1 MLTGLQAYDIKL
13 LKTFSAVVDSGGFTA
28 AQGRLGRSLS
38 AISGDVQALEL
49 RLGSPL
55 CRRGRSGFALTDYGR
70 QIYDACH
77 HLFEAVTRFESE
89 VELSSEQL
97 VGPLR
102 ISVNEGQL
110 TDPSFVLAAAL
121 GRFLDRPKNRVR
133 PSIMITSFER
143 TLEMLINNEL
153 EIGFGYFFKM
163 EHPNV
168 EFLPLYVEVNQLY
181 CGKGHTLFTA
191 SPQSLTWERIR
202 QCKFVWRGD
211 RIRGHHPSVFAGSE
225 IEIGSSGM
233 TPESRAYLILSGHYL
248 GYLAEHQA
256 ARWVQAGMLRPL
268 LPDVLGL
275 DATAQAAIKKNAK
288 LPRHVRT
295 FLADYFLVA
304 QENGVP
310 PLATF
315 PE

>member
-1 MLTGLQAYDIKL
+1 M
-13 LKTFSAVVDSGGFTA
+13 
-28 AQGRLGRSLS
+28 
-38 AISGDVQALEL
+38 
-49 RLGSPL
+49 
-55 CRRGRSGFALTDYGR
+55 
-70 QIYDACH
+70 
-77 HLFEAVTRFESE
+77 TRFELE

-110 TDPSFVLAAAL
+110 TDPGFVLAAAL
-121 GRFLDRPKNRVR
+121 GRFLERPKNRVR

-143 TLEMLINNEL
+143 TLEMLINNDL

-163 EHPNV
+163 EHPSV

-211 RIRGHHPSVFAGSE
+211 RIREHHPSVFAGSE
-225 IEIGSSGM
+225 IEIASSGM

-268 LPDVLGL
+268 LPDCTRPGRHRAGRDQEEREVASACADVSGRLFSRGAGERRAAAGHIPGVMAKGGIGTGLAFESPITVLTPDRL
-275 DATAQAAIKKNAK
+275 HRPALHPTSTVDQRT
-288 LPRHVRT
+288 PRQT
-295 FLADYFLVA
+295 S
-304 QENGVP
+304 
-310 PLATF
+310 
-315 PE
+315 